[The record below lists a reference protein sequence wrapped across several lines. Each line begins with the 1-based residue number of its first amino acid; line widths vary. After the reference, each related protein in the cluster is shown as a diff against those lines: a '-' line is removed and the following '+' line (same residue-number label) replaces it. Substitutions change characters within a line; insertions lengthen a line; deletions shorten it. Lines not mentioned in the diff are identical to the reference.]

1 MSTIKKNKD
10 IQYKKIIIKYNE
22 KDNSCY
28 SFKTYNKY
36 PFLKTY
42 LSKEKFRDILDQANI
57 IIYDS
62 KIKKAKFDKI
72 SINICTNILFVIVI
86 LFIGIYVSFFYFM
99 PGDEETENQI
109 ITLGVLCF
117 FISVII
123 LLIIE
128 GYNSLRKV
136 EGSKTLFEFFR
147 DDMINYIEKLN
158 NEYKEDMIFKFD
170 QNNKNIICFVRLEKK
185 DILNNNNKKWGDTI
199 PKTNEI

>member
-1 MSTIKKNKD
+1 
-10 IQYKKIIIKYNE
+10 
-22 KDNSCY
+22 
-28 SFKTYNKY
+28 
-36 PFLKTY
+36 
-42 LSKEKFRDILDQANI
+42 
-57 IIYDS
+57 
-62 KIKKAKFDKI
+62 
-72 SINICTNILFVIVI
+72 
-86 LFIGIYVSFFYFM
+86 M
-99 PGDEETENQI
+99 PGDEEMQDKV
-109 ITLGVLCF
+109 ITWGVFCF

-123 LLIIE
+123 LFIIE